1 MCERISFFSVH
12 VRASLSW
19 PHIFQCILLLYC
31 GRTQECHTFWHL
43 CPVMRAMILSR
54 EGEDIVEAQR
64 PWISWG
70 TNMYVIQY
78 VWQNY
83 ETLLSCM
90 IRAFILFWVGSSET
104 LFSSP
109 ASSLRSLRPEL
120 CPAALLRGGSGGKCR
135 LLKWNGSTLNLLPGS
150 SPSNSREGA
159 SERERGE
166 KQSPPE
172 AWWD

>member
-1 MCERISFFSVH
+1 MHFTFVSHFFAPLPCDACHDSKY
-12 VRASLSW
+12 RRW
-19 PHIFQCILLLYC
+19 EYC
-31 GRTQECHTFWHL
+31 
-43 CPVMRAMILSR
+43 
-54 EGEDIVEAQR
+54 
-64 PWISWG
+64 WG
-70 TNMYVIQY
+70 TETLNQLRKEHLIQY

-90 IRAFILFWVGSSET
+90 IRAFILFWVGSSER

-109 ASSLRSLRPEL
+109 ASSLRSLHPEL